1 MIKFIKRTI
10 KLIILLV
17 FLAATFV
24 VWQGYRMYN
33 NAIQEQPL
41 DEKVQE
47 IQEQQGYTS
56 IFQLPEIY
64 QNAVI
69 AVEDHRFRQHP
80 GIDPIAIGRAVKNNI
95 KSKSLSEGGSTITQ
109 QLAKNLYFSQEK
121 ELTRKVA
128 ETFMALKLEREYT
141 KDEILELYVNTIYFG
156 EGYYG
161 ICAASEGYFGVEPDQ
176 MDDYESTM
184 LAGLPNAPSA
194 YSLTDHAELAEK
206 RQRIVLA
213 AMVKYGYI
221 TQQRADQ
228 LSQQGG

>member
-1 MIKFIKRTI
+1 
-10 KLIILLV
+10 
-17 FLAATFV
+17 
-24 VWQGYRMYN
+24 MYN